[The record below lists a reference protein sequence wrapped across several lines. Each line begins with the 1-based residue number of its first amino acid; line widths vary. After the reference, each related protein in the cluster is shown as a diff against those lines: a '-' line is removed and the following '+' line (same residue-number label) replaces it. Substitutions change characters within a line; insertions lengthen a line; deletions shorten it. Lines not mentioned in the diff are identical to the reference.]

1 MLVSVPWYG
10 CYSNH
15 MEKITIGKLADMSG
29 VGVETVRFYQRKELL
44 REPKT
49 NGTVRTYTED
59 DAQRIIFIK
68 RAQDLGFTLSEVKE
82 LLELNT
88 KPRMTCGTVKAKTEA
103 KIHEIETKIAD
114 LNRMK
119 ASLEK
124 LACACDAS
132 QDSIR
137 QFKVQECFDVGLNCK
152 C

>member
-1 MLVSVPWYG
+1 
-10 CYSNH
+10 
-15 MEKITIGKLADMSG
+15 MEKITIGKLAEMSG

-44 REPKT
+44 REPKAQS
-49 NGTVRTYTED
+49 GFRTYNEE
-59 DAQRIIFIK
+59 DAQRIVFIK
-68 RAQDLGFTLSEVKE
+68 RAQDLGFTLGEVKE

-88 KPRMTCGTVKAKTEA
+88 KPRMTCGTVKIKTTA
-103 KIHEIETKIAD
+103 KIKEIEKKIAD

-132 QDSIR
+132 QDNIK
-137 QFKVQECFDVGLNCK
+137 QYKVQECFDVGLNCK

>member
-1 MLVSVPWYG
+1 
-10 CYSNH
+10 
-15 MEKITIGKLADMSG
+15 MEKITIGKLAEMAG

-44 REPKT
+44 REPKASS
-49 NGTVRTYTED
+49 GFRIYSDE
-59 DAQRIIFIK
+59 DAQRIVFIK
-68 RAQDLGFTLSEVKE
+68 KAQELGFTLSEVKE

-88 KPRMTCGTVKAKTEA
+88 KPRITCSTVKTKTES
-103 KIHEIETKIAD
+103 KIKEIETKIAD
-114 LNRMK
+114 LIRMK

-124 LACACDAS
+124 LSCACDAS

>member
-1 MLVSVPWYG
+1 MK
-10 CYSNH
+10 
-15 MEKITIGKLADMSG
+15 KITIGKLAEMSG
-29 VGVETVRFYQRKELL
+29 VGVETVRFYQRKALL
-44 REPKT
+44 REPKLST
-49 NGTVRTYTED
+49 GFRTYTEE
-59 DAQRIIFIK
+59 DAQRIVFIK
-68 RAQDLGFTLSEVKE
+68 KAQDLGFTLSEVKE

-88 KPRMTCGTVKAKTEA
+88 KPRITCVTVKSKTMA
-103 KIHEIETKIAD
+103 KIEEIEEKIAD
-114 LNRMK
+114 LSRMK

>member
-1 MLVSVPWYG
+1 
-10 CYSNH
+10 
-15 MEKITIGKLADMSG
+15 MEKITIGKLAEMSG

-44 REPKT
+44 REPSVS
-49 NGTVRTYTED
+49 GGFRTYNED
-59 DAQRIIFIK
+59 DAQRILFIK

-88 KPRMTCGTVKAKTEA
+88 KPRVTCATVKIKTQA
-103 KIHEIETKIAD
+103 KITEIEEKIAD
-114 LNRMK
+114 LQRMK

-132 QDSIR
+132 QDSIK
-137 QFKVQECFDVGLNCK
+137 QYKVQECFDAGLNCK

>member
-1 MLVSVPWYG
+1 M
-10 CYSNH
+10 
-15 MEKITIGKLADMSG
+15 AG

-44 REPKT
+44 REPKALT
-49 NGTVRTYTED
+49 GVRTYNED

-88 KPRMTCGTVKAKTEA
+88 KPRVTCGTVKAKTTA
-103 KIHEIETKIAD
+103 KIEEINSKIAD
-114 LNRMK
+114 LQRMK

>member
-1 MLVSVPWYG
+1 
-10 CYSNH
+10 
-15 MEKITIGKLADMSG
+15 MEKITIGKLAEMAG
-29 VGVETVRFYQRKELL
+29 VGVETIRFYQRKELL

-49 NGTVRTYTED
+49 STGFRTYNEE
-59 DAQRIIFIK
+59 DAQRIVFIK
-68 RAQDLGFTLSEVKE
+68 KDQELGFTLSEVKE

-88 KPRMTCGTVKAKTEA
+88 KPRLTCGTVKAKTTA
-103 KIHEIETKIAD
+103 KIKEIEGKIAD

-119 ASLEK
+119 VSLEK

-132 QDSIR
+132 QDNIR

>member
-1 MLVSVPWYG
+1 
-10 CYSNH
+10 
-15 MEKITIGKLADMSG
+15 MEKITIGKLAEMAG

-44 REPKT
+44 REPKAT
-49 NGTVRTYTED
+49 SGFRTYSEE
-59 DAQRIIFIK
+59 DAQRIAFIK
-68 RAQDLGFTLSEVKE
+68 RAQDLGFTLNEVKE

-88 KPRMTCGTVKAKTEA
+88 KPRVTCGTVKTKTNA
-103 KIHEIETKIAD
+103 KIKEIEEKIAD

-132 QDSIR
+132 QDSIK
-137 QFKVQECFDVGLNCK
+137 QYKVQECFDAGLNC